1 MTSISI
7 FSTILIYSFFA
18 FNCTSFIPTCV
29 KYFADDVVPFPI
41 CPYVLSPDTHTVPS
55 FLITPVFLSSS
66 YISPILINIASV
78 TSVPSSF
85 SIVCNFDVFV
95 VVPLLN
101 CPYPL
106 YPVAYTFPSLPNIVV
121 TLEFNSPYFAF
132 ISVPSSNVNFVNLV
146 LSDVSPTPNSPYLFL
161 PAVHTVPSSLI
172 INVESFPA
180 HILFISFS
188 TMHVPVGVSAVVPF
202 PRCPYL
208 LYPLTQEFEFAC
220 INAIKQSP
228 ALTDIASVQS
238 LIFVG
243 YTFDVV
249 VSSI

>member
-7 FSTILIYSFFA
+7 FSPILIYSFFA

-132 ISVPSSNVNFVNLV
+132 ISVPSSNVNFVNDALF
-146 LSDVSPTPNSPYLFL
+146 DVSPNPNSPYLFL
-161 PAVHTVPSSLI
+161 PAAHTVPSSLI

-180 HILFISFS
+180 HILFMSFP
-188 TMHVPVGVSAVVPF
+188 TLRVPDGALVVF
-202 PRCPYL
+202 PSPDCP
-208 LYPLTQEFEFAC
+208 
-220 INAIKQSP
+220 
-228 ALTDIASVQS
+228 
-238 LIFVG
+238 
-243 YTFDVV
+243 
-249 VSSI
+249 